1 MRYLLIL
8 IIYGM
13 LTSFTDLTPG
23 KGLWTV
29 EVDPSGRLV
38 VTGGDDM
45 LIRLYQI
52 KDMNLLKTFPL
63 RSMIRRLVWQ
73 PNGQLLAVATHDK
86 QIHLR
91 NMVTGD
97 SIPLPGIEF
106 GGRGITWSYNGRFLA
121 VTDNH
126 LIKIYSEKGQLIRT
140 IAKENNTSYFD
151 IDWHPSKNLLLVSG
165 DDIRLYEMSGKKIAV
180 RKHREEPTD
189 ILSVEW
195 HPSGL
200 FFVTGDYGHE
210 EEGVSSLLQYWT
222 PEGKLFKTIKGS
234 KMEYR
239 DLQWNHDGTLL
250 ATASDK
256 LRIWSKNG
264 ELKYEGGNG
273 TENLWGVSWSYASKE
288 LITVYFTGILEKWN
302 AKAVSLQRFN

>member
-189 ILSVEW
+189 IL
-195 HPSGL
+195 L
-200 FFVTGDYGHE
+200 
-210 EEGVSSLLQYWT
+210 
-222 PEGKLFKTIKGS
+222 
-234 KMEYR
+234 
-239 DLQWNHDGTLL
+239 
-250 ATASDK
+250 
-256 LRIWSKNG
+256 
-264 ELKYEGGNG
+264 
-273 TENLWGVSWSYASKE
+273 
-288 LITVYFTGILEKWN
+288 
-302 AKAVSLQRFN
+302 